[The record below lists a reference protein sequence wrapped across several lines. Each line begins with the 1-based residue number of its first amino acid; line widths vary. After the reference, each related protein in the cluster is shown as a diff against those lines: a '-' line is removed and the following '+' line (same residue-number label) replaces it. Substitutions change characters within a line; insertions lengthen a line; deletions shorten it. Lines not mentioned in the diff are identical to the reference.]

1 MHDYSLNYI
10 IRKSYLT
17 SGLCNPEV
25 FFQMSFQ
32 IIYSRNY
39 SMEVTQE
46 GQKCIFMLCTE
57 VAEENME
64 VQEEKVKILLFNFVI
79 YLTWS

>member
-1 MHDYSLNYI
+1 
-10 IRKSYLT
+10 
-17 SGLCNPEV
+17 
-25 FFQMSFQ
+25 
-32 IIYSRNY
+32 
-39 SMEVTQE
+39 MEVTQE